1 MNANFQNKTGE
12 ILKPNDT
19 HMDMSEIGQNSVEAG
34 EGGKMRAFYLNDHAR
49 NQGMQFKSNYIRT
62 TKYTALSFFPVCLFY
77 QFKRLANI
85 YFLLMA
91 ILQSIKIISP
101 LNPTTAILPLVFVI
115 CVSMLRE
122 LIEDYTR
129 YKADKS
135 K

>member
-1 MNANFQNKTGE
+1 
-12 ILKPNDT
+12 
-19 HMDMSEIGQNSVEAG
+19 
-34 EGGKMRAFYLNDHAR
+34 
-49 NQGMQFKSNYIRT
+49 
-62 TKYTALSFFPVCLFY
+62 
-77 QFKRLANI
+77 
-85 YFLLMA
+85 MA

-122 LIEDYTR
+122 AIEDYMR

>member
-1 MNANFQNKTGE
+1 
-12 ILKPNDT
+12 
-19 HMDMSEIGQNSVEAG
+19 MDMSEIGQNSVEAG